1 MKWKEL
7 LKIIAGI
14 AFIII
19 NYSIWHTFDKRHE
32 ARIESY
38 KQWELAHN
46 VSTFDKDLLLYY
58 TEYYCVTESLL
69 DSLNAQYHWKDSCN
83 SVKYFEAQ
91 DIVNE
96 YLNCFH
102 E

>member
-14 AFIII
+14 AFIVIS
-19 NYSIWHTFDKRHE
+19 YSIWYAFDKRHE

-38 KQWELAHN
+38 KQWELSHN

-58 TEYYCVTESLL
+58 TEYYCITESLL
-69 DSLNAQYHWKDSCN
+69 DSLNTQYHWKDSCN
-83 SVKYFEAQ
+83 SVKYFKAQ
-91 DIVNE
+91 DIVYQ
-96 YLNCFH
+96 YLNCCH

>member
-19 NYSIWHTFDKRHE
+19 NYSIWYAFDKRHE

-46 VSTFDKDLLLYY
+46 VSTFNKDLLLYY
-58 TEYYCVTESLL
+58 TEYYYVTESLL
-69 DSLNAQYHWKDSCN
+69 DSLNTQYHWKDSCK
-83 SVKYFEAQ
+83 SIRYFETQ
-91 DIVNE
+91 DIINE